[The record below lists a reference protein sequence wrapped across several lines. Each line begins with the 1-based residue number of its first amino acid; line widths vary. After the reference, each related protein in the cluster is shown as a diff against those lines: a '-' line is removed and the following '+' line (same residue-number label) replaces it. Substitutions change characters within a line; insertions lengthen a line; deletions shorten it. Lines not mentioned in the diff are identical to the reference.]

1 MTVSPSH
8 QQPHDGGFIQFP
20 GSLVEKLLIVNSGKS
35 GQEPTRPPGRPRTRT
50 DAHYV
55 RLLQE
60 YAHLSDWFVETF
72 GRRARSDAE
81 LLTAH
86 VATRFE
92 QRGMRPSRATSPD
105 MKRKLKTLRNELS
118 TARRMVRPY
127 PENSL
132 LPGCQTGDS
141 NDMQE
146 RALTSKGDFYAR

>member
-1 MTVSPSH
+1 MTAGPT
-8 QQPHDGGFIQFP
+8 QKPLHDGGGALPP
-20 GSLVEKLLIVNSGKS
+20 GSLVEKLLTIESCKS
-35 GQEPTRPPGRPRTRT
+35 EQEATRPPGRPKTRT

-60 YAHLSDWFVETF
+60 YAGLSGWFIETF
-72 GRRARSDAE
+72 GRSARSDAE

-92 QRGMRPSRATSPD
+92 LRGMRPSRATSPD

-118 TARRMVRPY
+118 TARRLLMPR

-132 LPGCQTGDS
+132 LPGCTGAHS
-141 NDMQE
+141 TEMQE
-146 RALTSKGDFYAR
+146 RVLTSKEGFYAC